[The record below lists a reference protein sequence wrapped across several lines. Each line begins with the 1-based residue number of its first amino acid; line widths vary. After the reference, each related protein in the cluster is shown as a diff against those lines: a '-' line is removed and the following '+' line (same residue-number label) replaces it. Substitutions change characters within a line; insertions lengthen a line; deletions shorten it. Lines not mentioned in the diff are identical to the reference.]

1 MASYKNYQNDGAKHS
16 SKIDLFKITR
26 NRKKNGQS
34 HTEHFENKMH
44 IWVSFYRQNPHR
56 FAKDYLNVNLK
67 LFQVILL
74 WAMMHH
80 NYFIY
85 IGSRGAGKSF
95 LSAIFLVIRCI
106 LYPGTKVVIAAG
118 VKSQA
123 INVLLKIQD
132 ELMPNAPLL
141 QREIKSVDVGLQK
154 PAIKFHNGSII
165 RVVAATDSARSLR
178 ANLILVDEFR
188 MVKKEIVDTVLK
200 KFLTSPRNPGYMD
213 KEEYKDLDPEENKQ
227 MYLSSAWYKN
237 HWSYDLV
244 RAYFS
249 KMIKGAPYFV
259 AHVPYQVG
267 LRERIY
273 TKSYIHNEM
282 TEDTFNEI
290 SWMMEMEA
298 KWFGESEKAYFKFAD
313 LESNR
318 KEPVAFYPQETLM
331 LTNDAISNPKKEK
344 SEIRILG
351 VDIAMI
357 GGQDND
363 ASAFSVLQLKPNGKN
378 YERNVVY
385 LETLEGSHSESQAI
399 RIRQLM
405 SDFDIDYVAFD
416 IRGVGIGVLDSL
428 MSQLF
433 DEERG
438 EKYEPI
444 TLIND
449 EQFPKYAE
457 RCTYHDAKKQ
467 IFAISATKELNMVF
481 AGSFSDRLK
490 SGHINMLIKE
500 QNAVEKLQRN
510 RKLKFSSLDPR
521 VKAELLLPFAQIELL
536 TNEMLNLETI
546 RDDNGLF
553 KLVEQGKMRKD
564 RYTSVSYANYYADIL
579 ERQNLRNQSK
589 KVNDASKFAVFRKPK
604 II

>member
-1 MASYKNYQNDGAKHS
+1 MVSYKNYQVDGAKHS
-16 SKIDLFKITR
+16 SKINLFKITR

-34 HTEHFENKMH
+34 HNEHFEEKMH
-44 IWVSFYRQNPHR
+44 IWVAYFRQNPHR
-56 FAKDYLNVNLK
+56 FAKEFLNVNLK
-67 LFQVILL
+67 LFQTILL
-74 WAMMHH
+74 WGMMHH
-80 NYFIY
+80 NYFVY
-85 IGSRGAGKSF
+85 VGSRGTGKSF
-95 LSAIFLVIRCI
+95 LSAIYLVTRCI

-132 ELMPNAPLL
+132 ELMPLSQLL
-141 QREIKSVDVGLQK
+141 QREIAQVDTGLQK
-154 PAIKFHNGSII
+154 PSIRFHNGSII

-200 KFLTSPRNPGYMD
+200 KFLTSPRQPGFMD
-213 KEEYKDLDPEENKQ
+213 KEEYKDYPPEENSQ

-244 RAYFS
+244 RAYFNR
-249 KMIKGAPYFV
+249 MIQGAPYFV
-259 AHVPYQVG
+259 AHIPYQVG
-267 LRERIY
+267 LKERIY
-273 TKSYIHNEM
+273 TRNYIHNEM

-298 KWFGESEKAYFKFAD
+298 KWFGESEKAFFKFAD

-318 KEPVAFYPQETLM
+318 KEPVALYPQETLA
-331 LTNDAISNPKKEK
+331 LVNDSITNPKKEK
-344 SEIRILG
+344 SEIRVMG

-357 GGQDND
+357 GGSSND
-363 ASAFSVLQLKPNGKN
+363 ASAFSVLQLKPNGKV
-378 YERNVVY
+378 YERNLIY
-385 LETLEGSHSESQAI
+385 LETLEGAHSESQAI

-405 SDFDIDYVAFD
+405 DDFEIDYLAFD
-416 IRGVGIGVLDSL
+416 VKGVGIGVLDSL
-428 MSQLF
+428 MTQLF

-444 TLIND
+444 TLVND

-457 RCTYHDAKKQ
+457 RCTYHDAEKK
-467 IFAISATKELNMVF
+467 IFAISATKELNMIF
-481 AGSFSDRLK
+481 AGSLSDRLK
-490 SGHINMLIKE
+490 SGQINLLIKE

-510 RKLKFSSLDPR
+510 RKLKFASLDPR
-521 VKAELLLPFAQIELL
+521 VKASLLLPFVQIELL
-536 TNEMLNLETI
+536 TNEMLNLETV

-579 ERQNLRNQSK
+579 ERQNLRTSRK
-589 KVNDASKFAVFRKPK
+589 VVNDVSKFAVFRKPK